1 MSNNNGKF
9 FDVGDTSLFF
19 TDIEDATTYFELC
32 ANYFFEDVETFEN
45 TEAWQ
50 GEDAEVAKKVLGGT
64 EKQLLLDIIQLHKD
78 MKEVNAAIIDNFG
91 LMVDKAAD
99 GHIEY
104 DVVEKIR
111 NDFQD
116 MRSQFE
122 DEVKLV
128 VNKHSELSRF
138 EKYGTFSDMNFTE
151 QMDRFVRF
159 CGAGSNNYSGY
170 LGECLHKLIFFDS
183 DAKSYIKDMD
193 FESRIEDINSR
204 MCQFVISHCPESQ
217 AAQYIDDIDK
227 FEEVYLAE
235 KAEATINSDV
245 CTWRVM
251 DIVIMVDWYNKALEE
266 GDTETL
272 EKFYN
277 ALNESKLVSTN
288 NKGIPTKLDGKNYD
302 QYIAY
307 MQPEKTYLLMIFDA
321 GMGYGETEGFQQLY
335 TLSQSNVICEVP
347 TGTEAPKFGV
357 KVGEIPQGL
366 VVNWGATYKEEGILN
381 NYQGVIFNQ
390 DGLSYDQKYDLIEEE
405 EKVEDYRDNLKI
417 VKDATR
423 VAELEKKCIFADE
436 NSSAAQYHEGLDA
449 ENDDSNRY
457 RFINDINYQLGAL
470 CSNAAGGCSEYLD
483 DALGFMTEEQIRN
496 YNYLYYQDSINGT
509 DYADEYIDLLIPSL
523 RQKAAAAQY
532 EGIKDSTAL
541 KAVYEVGIGLD
552 SISTGIENVFGLN
565 DDRDGVAVQST
576 YEYLDGMIMSSA
588 KTKGEMYLYS
598 GSKAVGAAIPAVG
611 ITVATGG
618 AGAVGLVAGAVG
630 TGALYGVS
638 AGGNS
643 KAQAEREGYTESQA
657 VAYGIATGVEQGVK
671 TSAMFAVGGA
681 GRFATGIPVPV
692 GVLGAG
698 VTGFTMEYV
707 DEVYIN
713 PAIRANILNDEAAY
727 NIDYKQALINAGI
740 TGAFTAGAYYMF
752 SKTSPQN
759 TSELVANE
767 NVEIDAIDSPEVVVE
782 DVAGVDGESVINT
795 DWYKPDGSINYPPN
809 NGAVPGT
816 EVNITLK
823 QGESLGRY
831 GAIGPRSNFVTET
844 GADANKL
851 ALPPTTDPNVC
862 QEFEVIKEI
871 PDTTQAVIAK
881 WGGSDG
887 GGLQYELPKPILQ
900 LIREGYLVP
909 K

>member
-122 DEVKLV
+122 DELKLV

-138 EKYGTFSDMNFTE
+138 EKYGSFSDMNFTE
-151 QMDRFVRF
+151 QKDRFVQF

-193 FESRIEDINSR
+193 FESRIDDINSR

-277 ALNESKLVSTN
+277 ALNESELVSTN

-302 QYIAY
+302 QYVAY

-335 TLSQSNVICEVP
+335 TLSQSTVICEVP

-366 VVNWGATYKEEGILN
+366 VVNWGATYKEEGILS

-405 EKVEDYRDNLKI
+405 EKVEDYRKNLKI

-423 VAELEKKCIFADE
+423 VSELEKKCIFADE
-436 NSSAAQYHEGLDA
+436 NSSAAQYHEGLKA
-449 ENDDSNRY
+449 ENDD
-457 RFINDINYQLGAL
+457 DKLYQ
-470 CSNAAGGCSEYLD
+470 
-483 DALGFMTEEQIRN
+483 
-496 YNYLYYQDSINGT
+496 
-509 DYADEYIDLLIPSL
+509 
-523 RQKAAAAQY
+523 
-532 EGIKDSTAL
+532 
-541 KAVYEVGIGLD
+541 
-552 SISTGIENVFGLN
+552 
-565 DDRDGVAVQST
+565 
-576 YEYLDGMIMSSA
+576 
-588 KTKGEMYLYS
+588 
-598 GSKAVGAAIPAVG
+598 
-611 ITVATGG
+611 
-618 AGAVGLVAGAVG
+618 
-630 TGALYGVS
+630 
-638 AGGNS
+638 
-643 KAQAEREGYTESQA
+643 
-657 VAYGIATGVEQGVK
+657 
-671 TSAMFAVGGA
+671 
-681 GRFATGIPVPV
+681 
-692 GVLGAG
+692 
-698 VTGFTMEYV
+698 
-707 DEVYIN
+707 YIN
-713 PAIRANILNDEAAY
+713 
-727 NIDYKQALINAGI
+727 
-740 TGAFTAGAYYMF
+740 
-752 SKTSPQN
+752 S
-759 TSELVANE
+759 
-767 NVEIDAIDSPEVVVE
+767 
-782 DVAGVDGESVINT
+782 
-795 DWYKPDGSINYPPN
+795 
-809 NGAVPGT
+809 T
-816 EVNITLK
+816 EGK
-823 QGESLGRY
+823 
-831 GAIGPRSNFVTET
+831 
-844 GADANKL
+844 
-851 ALPPTTDPNVC
+851 
-862 QEFEVIKEI
+862 
-871 PDTTQAVIAK
+871 IA
-881 WGGSDG
+881 
-887 GGLQYELPKPILQ
+887 
-900 LIREGYLVP
+900 
-909 K
+909 